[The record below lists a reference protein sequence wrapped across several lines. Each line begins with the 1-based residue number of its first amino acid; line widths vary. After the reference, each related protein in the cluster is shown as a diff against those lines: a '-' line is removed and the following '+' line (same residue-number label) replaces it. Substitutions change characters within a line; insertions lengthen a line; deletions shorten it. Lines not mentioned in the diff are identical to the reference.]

1 MNFVLRIFNYRFFVW
16 EFLLLFF
23 CYLLME
29 NIFSW
34 LIVPVSVVVLMY
46 EKVLSIFIYAYV
58 LYRFTSLKMVERVY
72 VAVFTL
78 IMARLVF
85 ESLAKYDS
93 VFQQFTMF
101 TVLYPVI
108 FVIFI
113 KSMLRSQDFDILEF
127 IAKFHL
133 FTYIAF
139 MAIYGKGFSF
149 SLDSVDMIDYG
160 PFSGDSRIVHARS
173 IFVLII
179 PFLWFLHSYITT
191 RKNKFLIPFLFI
203 TTAIL
208 LHQHRSVWSSTLVAL
223 FFYLMSSLRNKKQ
236 SMPKLLTI
244 SIGSFV
250 VLLFVYFFVSNLV
263 PGFLD
268 FMTDRFSEILNP
280 AKEGSTGN
288 FRIEQRE
295 TYFKMFLDRPI
306 FGWTFEGFEM
316 PNPLVDWWPEM
327 SGQHFHEGYIE
338 MLFYHGIVGLI
349 LKYSF
354 LVYLLI
360 KSFSKNLSIQSI
372 ILIAFSI
379 SGLVFSFN
387 YVLPLIFWGHVGMC
401 LYYLERKETN
411 DQNAPLK
418 MA

>member
-1 MNFVLRIFNYRFFVW
+1 MNFVLRIFNYRFYVW
-16 EFLLLFF
+16 EFLLIFF
-23 CYLLME
+23 LYLLME

-34 LIVPVSVVVLMY
+34 LIVPVSVIVLMY
-46 EKVLSIFIYAYV
+46 EKVLSIFVYAYI
-58 LYRFTSLKMVERVY
+58 LYKFTSLKMVERVY
-72 VAVFTL
+72 VTIFTL
-78 IMARLVF
+78 LMARLVF

-93 VFQQFTMF
+93 IFQQFTMF

-133 FTYIAF
+133 FTYIIF

-173 IFVLII
+173 IFVMII
-179 PFLWFLHSYITT
+179 PLLWYLHSYITT
-191 RKNKFLIPFLFI
+191 RKIKFLIPFLFV
-203 TTAIL
+203 TMVIL
-208 LHQHRSVWSSTLVAL
+208 LHQHRSVWSSSLVAI
-223 FFYLMSSLRNKKQ
+223 FFYLMASLRNKKQ
-236 SMPKLLTI
+236 TMPKLLTI
-244 SIGSFV
+244 SIGSVV

-263 PGFLD
+263 PDFLD

-327 SGQHFHEGYIE
+327 SGQHFHEGYME
-338 MLFYHGIVGLI
+338 MLFYHGIVGLV

-354 LVYLLI
+354 LAYMLV
-360 KSFSKNLSIQSI
+360 KAFSKKLSIESI

-411 DQNAPLK
+411 NQNVALK
-418 MA
+418 TT